1 MSLGRLP
8 GLDLE
13 SERGERRCS
22 VGDAVVAD
30 VVASSESVRRRTR
43 SPARHLGSAPRRI
56 VGIQAQMLGSERN
69 PRPCG
74 LLINMLYAVAT
85 TGLVV
90 VETAVDG
97 SGM

>member
-1 MSLGRLP
+1 
-8 GLDLE
+8 
-13 SERGERRCS
+13 
-22 VGDAVVAD
+22 
-30 VVASSESVRRRTR
+30 
-43 SPARHLGSAPRRI
+43 
-56 VGIQAQMLGSERN
+56 MLGSERN